1 MTKANFRRA
10 PMMPSSSAPGRRVP
24 RWPEGSRLL
33 RGCWHDGRHRR
44 TRVVRCTCVNT
55 GCIPTKTLI
64 ASAYAIHMARRAADF
79 GVVVDGPVRADMAR
93 VKARKDTI
101 SGQSRSGLEESLKTL
116 ENCTVYRGH
125 ARFASPHA
133 PDDSRRP
140 RCRKGRDPRLHE
152 DAGRCRQPGN
162 PGCGHSRDRR

>member
-33 RGCWHDGRHRR
+33 ARRSPSSNARCSVHLRQYRLHSDKNPDRQRLCDPHGAPRGRFRGGGRR
-44 TRVVRCTCVNT
+44 TCAGR
-55 GCIPTKTLI
+55 
-64 ASAYAIHMARRAADF
+64 Y
-79 GVVVDGPVRADMAR
+79 GP
-93 VKARKDTI
+93 
-101 SGQSRSGLEESLKTL
+101 GQSQKRHDFRAVVIWSRRSLKTL

-162 PGCGHSRDRR
+162 PGCGDSRDRR